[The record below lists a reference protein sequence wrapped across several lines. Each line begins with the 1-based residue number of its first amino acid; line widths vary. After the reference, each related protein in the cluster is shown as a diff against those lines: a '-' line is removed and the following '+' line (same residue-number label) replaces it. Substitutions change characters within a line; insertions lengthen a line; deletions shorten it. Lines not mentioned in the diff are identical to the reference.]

1 MHRYSQ
7 DVREI
12 ATVAWQVPATRFPRN
27 GHPFADICESPFD
40 CAGLWTASLEGFQLD
55 FHFHVVPGFSDHAVW
70 RSLHPSRLTRK
81 LETVWGNAIMKIA
94 QVAPLYESVPPK
106 LYGGTERVVSY
117 ITEELVK
124 LGHEITLYASGDSET
139 SAGLRSVCE
148 RALRLDGGKLLS
160 PLAHHLNLIE
170 TVAQDADEFDV
181 VHFHL
186 DYLPFSQIRRLEIPA
201 VTTLHG
207 RLDIPDLYPLFREF
221 DDMRLISIS
230 DAQRAP
236 MPWASWLTTVHHGIP
251 EDLHRPNYSKGEYL
265 AFLGRISPEK
275 RVDRAIEIARLAG
288 MPLRVAA
295 KIDDADRNYFEEE
308 ISDLLANSDVEFV
321 GEIGE
326 QDKTDFLGNAAALL
340 FPIDWPEPFGL
351 VMIESM
357 ACGTP
362 VIAFRGGSVA
372 EIIEPGVTGFVVENI
387 EQAVEAV
394 GRIDSIDRRACHQ
407 RFLERF
413 TSRRMC
419 EQYLTAYER
428 VIWEK
433 KRAARE
439 TRGLTLTA

>member
-1 MHRYSQ
+1 
-7 DVREI
+7 
-12 ATVAWQVPATRFPRN
+12 
-27 GHPFADICESPFD
+27 
-40 CAGLWTASLEGFQLD
+40 
-55 FHFHVVPGFSDHAVW
+55 
-70 RSLHPSRLTRK
+70 
-81 LETVWGNAIMKIA
+81 MKIA

-124 LGHEITLYASGDSET
+124 LGHEVTLYASGDSQT
-139 SAGLRSVCE
+139 AARLRSVCE

-170 TVAQDADEFDV
+170 TVAQEADEFDV

-230 DAQRAP
+230 DAQRVS
-236 MPWASWLTTVHHGIP
+236 MPWASWLTTVHHGLP
-251 EDLHRPNYSKGEYL
+251 EDLHKPRFEPGSYL

-275 RVDRAIEIARLAG
+275 RVDRAIEIAKNAG
-288 MPLRVAA
+288 MPLRIAA
-295 KIDDADRNYFEEE
+295 KIDEADRGYFESE
-308 ISDLLANSDVEFV
+308 ISDLLADSDVEFV

-372 EIIEPGVTGFVVENI
+372 EIIDEGVTGMVVESI
-387 EQAVEAV
+387 EEAVEAV
-394 GRIDSIDRRACHQ
+394 KRLPSIDRRACHQ

-413 TSRRMC
+413 TARRMC
-419 EQYLTAYER
+419 EQYLAAYER
-428 VIWEK
+428 GIWEK
-433 KRAARE
+433 KRAARGR
-439 TRGLTLTA
+439 RGISLTL

>member
-1 MHRYSQ
+1 MR
-7 DVREI
+7 I
-12 ATVAWQVPATRFPRN
+12 
-27 GHPFADICESPFD
+27 G
-40 CAGLWTASLEGFQLD
+40 
-55 FHFHVVPGFSDHAVW
+55 
-70 RSLHPSRLTRK
+70 
-81 LETVWGNAIMKIA
+81 
-94 QVAPLYESVPPK
+94 QVAPLYESVPPR

-124 LGHEITLYASGDSET
+124 LGHEVTLYASGDSCT
-139 SAGLRSVCE
+139 AARLRSVCE
-148 RALRLDGGKLLS
+148 RALRLEGGKLLS

-170 TVAQDADEFDV
+170 TVAQEADEFDV

-221 DDMRLISIS
+221 SDMRLISIS

-236 MPWASWLTTVHHGIP
+236 MPWAGWLATVHHGIP
-251 EDLHRPNYSKGEYL
+251 ADLHQPSFEPGEYL

-275 RVDRAIEIARLAG
+275 RVDRAIEIARMAG
-288 MPLRVAA
+288 LPLRVAA
-295 KIDDADRNYFEEE
+295 KIDEVDRNYFESE

-321 GEIGE
+321 GEIAE
-326 QDKTDFLGNAAALL
+326 KEKTEFLGNASALL

-351 VMIESM
+351 VLIESM

-372 EIIEPGVTGFVVENI
+372 EIVDDGVTGFVVESV
-387 EQAVEAV
+387 EEAVEALQ
-394 GRIDSIDRRACHQ
+394 RIPSLDRRACHQ

-419 EQYLTAYER
+419 QEYLAAYER
-428 VIWEK
+428 EICEK
-433 KRAARE
+433 KRAGQGKS
-439 TRGLTLTA
+439 GLTLTL